1 VVKPLGSFEWGIVL
15 TGSAV
20 VSVIALSYAV
30 GWDRSSLTAPEL
42 VTVEVKAAATPVAR
56 PEAPV
61 VADPRATTKSR
72 SKFAIKAVSGDSWL
86 QIRSGSFAGR
96 TLYEGVLP
104 LGETTRLTSKR
115 LWIRFGAA
123 SHVQLSI
130 DGRRTRLPAFGTFDA
145 FAGPRGVVADRTDY
159 ATAAQSP

>member
-1 VVKPLGSFEWGIVL
+1 VVKPLGTFEWGIVL

-20 VSVIALSYAV
+20 VSVIVLCYAV
-30 GWDRSSLTAPEL
+30 GWGRSSDPAPEL
-42 VTVEVKAAATPVAR
+42 VAIEVKAAKTPVMR
-56 PEAPV
+56 PQAP
-61 VADPRATTKSR
+61 AFAAPPTKTKPRSTFVFMA
-72 SKFAIKAVSGDSWL
+72 AGGDSWL
-86 QIRSGSFAGR
+86 QIRSDSFTGR
-96 TLYEGVLP
+96 ALYEGVLP
-104 LGETTRLTSKR
+104 LGETVLLRSKR

-145 FAGPRGVVADRTDY
+145 FAGPRGVVADRTVY

>member
-1 VVKPLGSFEWGIVL
+1 VVKPLGSFEWGVVL

-20 VSVIALSYAV
+20 VSVIAVFYAV
-30 GWDRSSLTAPEL
+30 AWERSTRADAEL
-42 VTVEVKAAATPVAR
+42 VTVEVKAAAIPPAR
-56 PEAPV
+56 VVSAPPTK
-61 VADPRATTKSR
+61 AKPRPT
-72 SKFAIKAVSGDSWL
+72 FALAAVRGESWL
-86 QIRSGSFAGR
+86 EIRSGSFTGR

-104 LGETTRLTSKR
+104 LGETVRLRSKR

-123 SHVQLSI
+123 SHLDLTI
-130 DGRRTRLPAFGTFDA
+130 DSRRTRLPAFGTFDA